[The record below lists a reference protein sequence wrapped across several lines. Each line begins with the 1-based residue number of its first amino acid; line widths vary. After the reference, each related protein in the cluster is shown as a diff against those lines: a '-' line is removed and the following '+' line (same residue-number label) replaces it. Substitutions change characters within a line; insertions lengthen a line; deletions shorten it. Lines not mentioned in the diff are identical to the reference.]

1 MKNAGML
8 GIIESTRLTMTEDEL
23 SAAIGLLN
31 DELTG
36 RRERSF
42 KKMKYSMKPGD
53 IVSFI
58 DNTGKRV
65 EGEVKKVK
73 QKKAIV
79 NVGSTNWD
87 VPIGMLSPSR

>member
-8 GIIESTRLTMTEDEL
+8 GVLESTRLTMTEDEL

-31 DELTG
+31 EELTD

-42 KKMKYSMKPGD
+42 RKMKYSMKPGD

>member
-8 GIIESTRLTMTEDEL
+8 GVLESTRLTMTEDEL

-31 DELTG
+31 EELTE

>member
-8 GIIESTRLTMTEDEL
+8 GVLESTRLTMTEDEL

-31 DELTG
+31 EELTV

-42 KKMKYSMKPGD
+42 KQMKYSMKPGD

-58 DNTGKRV
+58 DNSGKRV
-65 EGEVKKVK
+65 EGEVKRVK

>member
-8 GIIESTRLTMTEDEL
+8 GVLESTRLTMTEDEL

-31 DELTG
+31 EELTE

-42 KKMKYSMKPGD
+42 RKMKYSMKPGD

-58 DNTGKRV
+58 DNSGKRV

-79 NVGSTNWD
+79 NVGNTNWD

>member
-8 GIIESTRLTMTEDEL
+8 GLIESTRLTMSEDEL

-31 DELTG
+31 EELTE